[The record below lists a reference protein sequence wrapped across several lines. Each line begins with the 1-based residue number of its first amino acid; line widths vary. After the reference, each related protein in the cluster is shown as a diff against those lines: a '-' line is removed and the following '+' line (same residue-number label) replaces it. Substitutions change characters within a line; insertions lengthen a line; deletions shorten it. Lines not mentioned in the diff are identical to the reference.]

1 MAYIT
6 IREYGEDSFIEKK
19 SEFIG
24 YAKRVENEEEAKA
37 FVAEIKSK
45 HKQARH
51 NCWAYVIGENMGI
64 QRYSDDGEPQGTAG
78 IPILEVMKKSDI
90 TDCAVVVT
98 RYFGGILLGAG
109 GLTRAYTKG
118 ASIALKAG
126 GVVEKV
132 QGVKVSLHLDYDMIG
147 KVQYF
152 CGQNN
157 WHIEDTEYT
166 DKVIVHILAEVSVAD
181 EIEKEAIEPIQTL
194 KTNYL
199 GSKNPRLHTDEIL
212 IALSSTAAHNE
223 NAKKAMGELTKLKG
237 CDAHSTVLLS
247 SVDET
252 TFKKLGMQLTCEP
265 KYEEDGRK
273 YHKH

>member
-6 IREYGEDSFIEKK
+6 IRDYGEDSFEEKK

-24 YAKRVENEEEAKA
+24 YAKRVESEEEAKE
-37 FVAEIKSK
+37 FINEIKSM

-51 NCWAYVIGENMGI
+51 NCFAYVIGENYGI

-78 IPILEVMKKSDI
+78 IPILEVMKKQGV
-90 TDCAVVVT
+90 TDCAIVVT

-132 QGVKVSLHLDYDMIG
+132 EGCKVSITIDYDLIG
-147 KVQYF
+147 KIQYL

-157 WHIEDTEYT
+157 WHIEDSEYT
-166 DKVIVHILAEVSVAD
+166 DKVTIFIYAEKEVAEV
-181 EIEKEAIEPIQTL
+181 IEKEVIEATNGKAIISE
-194 KTNYL
+194 
-199 GSKNPRLHTDEIL
+199 S
-212 IALSSTAAHNE
+212 
-223 NAKKAMGELTKLKG
+223 
-237 CDAHSTVLLS
+237 
-247 SVDET
+247 
-252 TFKKLGMQLTCEP
+252 
-265 KYEEDGRK
+265 EEDIYFKENNRLFK
-273 YHKH
+273 AI

>member
-51 NCWAYVIGENMGI
+51 NCWAYIIGENLGI
-64 QRYSDDGEPQGTAG
+64 QRCEPQGTAG
-78 IPILEVMKKSDI
+78 IPILEVMKKADI

-98 RYFGGILLGAG
+98 RYFGGILLGTG

-132 QGVKVSLHLDYDMIG
+132 EGVNISLHLDYDMIG

-166 DKVIVHILAEVSVAD
+166 DKVIVHILAEVTVAD
-181 EIEKEAIEPIQTL
+181 EIEKEAIEASNGKITVE
-194 KTNYL
+194 KSEEGIYFKEDN
-199 GSKNPRLHTDEIL
+199 RLYKIL
-212 IALSSTAAHNE
+212 
-223 NAKKAMGELTKLKG
+223 
-237 CDAHSTVLLS
+237 
-247 SVDET
+247 
-252 TFKKLGMQLTCEP
+252 
-265 KYEEDGRK
+265 
-273 YHKH
+273 

>member
-1 MAYIT
+1 MKTYKTLHSFGSDEYIV
-6 IREYGEDSFIEKK
+6 EK
-19 SEFIG
+19 STFIG
-24 YAKRVENEEEAKA
+24 YAKPIKSEEEAVE
-37 FVAEIKSK
+37 FINEIKKK
-45 HKQARH
+45 HKDATH
-51 NCWAYVIGENMGI
+51 NVWAYTVGETMNI

-98 RYFGGILLGAG
+98 RYFGGILLGTG

-132 QGVKVSLHLDYDMIG
+132 EGVNISLHLDYDMIG

-166 DKVIVHILAEVSVAD
+166 DKVIVHILAEVTVAD
-181 EIEKEAIEPIQTL
+181 EIEKEAIEASNGKIIVE
-194 KTNYL
+194 KSEKDIYFKEEN
-199 GSKNPRLHTDEIL
+199 RLFKIL
-212 IALSSTAAHNE
+212 
-223 NAKKAMGELTKLKG
+223 
-237 CDAHSTVLLS
+237 
-247 SVDET
+247 
-252 TFKKLGMQLTCEP
+252 
-265 KYEEDGRK
+265 
-273 YHKH
+273 

>member
-6 IREYGEDSFIEKK
+6 IRDYGEDSFEEKK

-24 YAKRVENEEEAKA
+24 YAKRVESEEEAKE
-37 FVAEIKSK
+37 FINEIKSM

-51 NCWAYVIGENMGI
+51 NCFAYVIGENYGI

-78 IPILEVMKKSDI
+78 IPILEVMKKQGV
-90 TDCAVVVT
+90 TDCAIVVT

-132 QGVKVSLHLDYDMIG
+132 EGCKVSITIDYDLIG
-147 KVQYF
+147 KIQYL

-157 WHIEDTEYT
+157 WHIEDSEYT
-166 DKVIVHILAEVSVAD
+166 DKVTIFIYAENGVAKV
-181 EIEKEAIEPIQTL
+181 IEKEVIEATNGKAII
-194 KTNYL
+194 
-199 GSKNPRLHTDEIL
+199 SK
-212 IALSSTAAHNE
+212 S
-223 NAKKAMGELTKLKG
+223 
-237 CDAHSTVLLS
+237 
-247 SVDET
+247 
-252 TFKKLGMQLTCEP
+252 
-265 KYEEDGRK
+265 EEDIYFKENNRLFK
-273 YHKH
+273 AI

>member
-51 NCWAYVIGENMGI
+51 NCWAYIIGENMGI
-64 QRYSDDGEPQGTAG
+64 QRYSDVGEPQGTAG
-78 IPILEVMKKSDI
+78 IPILEVMKKADI

-98 RYFGGILLGAG
+98 RYFGGILLGTG

-132 QGVKVSLHLDYDMIG
+132 EGVNISLHLDYDMIG

-166 DKVIVHILAEVSVAD
+166 DKVIVHILAEVTVAD
-181 EIEKEAIEPIQTL
+181 EIEKEAIEASNGKITVE
-194 KTNYL
+194 KSEEGIYFKEDN
-199 GSKNPRLHTDEIL
+199 RLYKIL
-212 IALSSTAAHNE
+212 
-223 NAKKAMGELTKLKG
+223 
-237 CDAHSTVLLS
+237 
-247 SVDET
+247 
-252 TFKKLGMQLTCEP
+252 
-265 KYEEDGRK
+265 
-273 YHKH
+273 

>member
-51 NCWAYVIGENMGI
+51 NCWAYIIGENMGI

-78 IPILEVMKKSDI
+78 IPILEVMKKADI

-98 RYFGGILLGAG
+98 RYFGGILLGTG

-132 QGVKVSLHLDYDMIG
+132 EGVNISLHLEIG
-147 KVQYF
+147 
-152 CGQNN
+152 
-157 WHIEDTEYT
+157 
-166 DKVIVHILAEVSVAD
+166 
-181 EIEKEAIEPIQTL
+181 
-194 KTNYL
+194 
-199 GSKNPRLHTDEIL
+199 R
-212 IALSSTAAHNE
+212 AH
-223 NAKKAMGELTKLKG
+223 
-237 CDAHSTVLLS
+237 V
-247 SVDET
+247 
-252 TFKKLGMQLTCEP
+252 
-265 KYEEDGRK
+265 
-273 YHKH
+273 

>member
-6 IREYGEDSFIEKK
+6 IRGYGEDSFIEKK

-24 YAKRVENEEEAKA
+24 YTKRVESEEEAKG
-37 FVAEIKSK
+37 FVAEIKSI
-45 HKQARH
+45 HKQATH
-51 NCWAYVIGENMGI
+51 NCFAYVIGSNKGI

-90 TDCAVVVT
+90 TDCAIVVT
-98 RYFGGILLGAG
+98 RYFGGVLLGAG

-132 QGVKVSLHLDYDMIG
+132 QGVMVTLNLDYDMIG

-157 WHIEDTEYT
+157 WHIEETEYT
-166 DKVIVHILAEVSVAD
+166 DKVLVHILAELNVAD
-181 EIEKEAIEPIQTL
+181 EIEKQAIEVSNGKIIV
-194 KTNYL
+194 KKSEVEIYFKEND
-199 GSKNPRLHTDEIL
+199 RLY
-212 IALSSTAAHNE
+212 
-223 NAKKAMGELTKLKG
+223 KG
-237 CDAHSTVLLS
+237 
-247 SVDET
+247 
-252 TFKKLGMQLTCEP
+252 M
-265 KYEEDGRK
+265 
-273 YHKH
+273 